1 MFMKLK
7 VKNFNLKDTVTCGQ
21 IFRYIEEKD
30 NSYTIL
36 LPDRVINIKQENEL
50 LYVESNNIDNL
61 EKVIKNYFDLDR
73 DYEKIN
79 NKIKSYNTE
88 FSEIIDSSIGFKM
101 IHQEPFE
108 TIIEYIISANNSV
121 PSIRN
126 SLNLIANK
134 YGKKIMFKNKEY
146 YLFPNYR
153 DLKNVSV
160 EEFRSF
166 KVGFRDKYLHN
177 IIQSLNNKELD
188 LDTINKL
195 NTSDSLEL
203 LMSYPGIGPK
213 VASCILLFA
222 YQKFDVFP
230 IDTWVK
236 KYMKENHNISNEKNI
251 REYMVNTY
259 NEYCGIIIQYI
270 FNYNR
275 NKLSKK

>member
-1 MFMKLK
+1 MSRSGYTSADEGKRFDVVHT
-7 VKNFNLKDTVTCGQ
+7 VKCLG
-21 IFRYIEEKD
+21 I
-30 NSYTIL
+30 S
-36 LPDRVINIKQENEL
+36 
-50 LYVESNNIDNL
+50 
-61 EKVIKNYFDLDR
+61 
-73 DYEKIN
+73 
-79 NKIKSYNTE
+79 
-88 FSEIIDSSIGFKM
+88 
-101 IHQEPFE
+101 
-108 TIIEYIISANNSV
+108 YIISANNSV

-166 KVGFRDKYLHN
+166 KVGFRDKYLYN
-177 IIQSLNNKELD
+177 IIQFLNNKELD
-188 LDTINKL
+188 LDIINKL

-203 LMSYPGIGPK
+203 LMSYQEIGPK